1 MIDTTA
7 LTALITAFRAEVTQN
22 SISPEKVGSILQQI
36 ADLLATAAPDS
47 DISEFTVLRQRLM
60 GVSTM
65 FTSLAQGTSDRNH
78 IYLTSNTYNVAT
90 GTKHTNT
97 DAIRIQQATT
107 ERAGAMRAQ
116 QVIDLNAAKKNITE
130 LQDEI
135 ANLGRVLDATGSH
148 FNILSEQL
156 YGIKNTDLVAL
167 SKNITDLQTEVA
179 NLGRVLDATGSR
191 FNILSEQI
199 YGIKN
204 TDLVTLSKNITDLQT
219 EVANLG
225 RVLEATGSRFNVL
238 SEQIDGIKNTDLVAL
253 SKNIA
258 DLHSLLETLDTEM
271 GEAEDDIIVLRN
283 DINDIQDIRI
293 ISVDVKDRFL
303 ILQGAAPLLERKL
316 IPYLF
321 RLTKKAN
328 RKRYK
333 NSAGVKIRKKNRPR
347 KGWHL
352 MGNRTTLNVDA
363 TTFEVSIN
371 TTVHGNDKREAS
383 YSYHPMDFIKLS
395 NDLNGHKQ
403 VAYGKRL
410 ISLWNEEKERERK
423 ISLKYGIAFGYK
435 ITGDGLPIDLLCT
448 NIAEFSVVYDPKSR
462 SWSFSK

>member
-36 ADLLATAAPDS
+36 ADLLATATPDS
-47 DISEFTVLRQRLM
+47 DMSEFTVLRQRLM

-90 GTKHTNT
+90 GTKHTDT

-116 QVIDLNAAKKNITE
+116 QVIDLNAAKKNIT
-130 LQDEI
+130 
-135 ANLGRVLDATGSH
+135 
-148 FNILSEQL
+148 
-156 YGIKNTDLVAL
+156 
-167 SKNITDLQTEVA
+167 DLQTE
-179 NLGRVLDATGSR
+179 
-191 FNILSEQI
+191 I
-199 YGIKN
+199 
-204 TDLVTLSKNITDLQT
+204 
-219 EVANLG
+219 ANLG

-258 DLHSLLETLDTEM
+258 DLRSLLETLDTEM
-271 GEAEDDIIVLRN
+271 VEAEDDIIILRN
-283 DINDIQDIRI
+283 DINDIQDIRT
-293 ISVDVKDRFL
+293 ISIDVKDRFL

-328 RKRYK
+328 RKRYT
-333 NSAGVKIRKKNRPR
+333 NSAGTRIRKKSKPR

-363 TTFEVSIN
+363 TTLEVSIN

-395 NDLNGHKQ
+395 NDIDGHKQ

-410 ISLWNEEKERERK
+410 ISLWNEETERERK

-435 ITGDGLPIDLLCT
+435 IKGDGLPIDLLCT

>member
-1 MIDTTA
+1 MIDTTS
-7 LTALITAFRAEVTQN
+7 LTALISAFRAEVTQN
-22 SISPEKVGSILQQI
+22 SISPEKIGGILQQI
-36 ADLLATAAPDS
+36 ADLLATATPDS
-47 DISEFTVLRQRLM
+47 DMSEFTVLRQRLM
-60 GVSTM
+60 SISTM

-90 GTKHTNT
+90 GTKHTDT
-97 DAIRIQQATT
+97 DSIRIQQATT

-116 QVIDLNAAKKNITE
+116 QVIDLNAAKKNISD
-130 LQDEI
+130 LQD
-135 ANLGRVLDATGSH
+135 
-148 FNILSEQL
+148 
-156 YGIKNTDLVAL
+156 
-167 SKNITDLQTEVA
+167 EVA
-179 NLGRVLDATGSR
+179 NLGRVLDAVGSR
-191 FNILSEQI
+191 FNI
-199 YGIKN
+199 
-204 TDLVTLSKNITDLQT
+204 
-219 EVANLG
+219 
-225 RVLEATGSRFNVL
+225 L

-253 SKNIA
+253 SENIA
-258 DLHSLLETLDTEM
+258 DLRSLLETLDTEM

-283 DINDIQDIRI
+283 DINDIQDIRT

-303 ILQGAAPLLERKL
+303 TLQGAAPLLEKKY

-423 ISLKYGIAFGYK
+423 VSLKYGIAFGYK

-448 NIAEFSVVYDPKSR
+448 NIAEFSIIYNPKDKT
-462 SWSFSK
+462 WSFGK

>member
-1 MIDTTA
+1 MIDTTS
-7 LTALITAFRAEVTQN
+7 LTALISAFRAEVTQN
-22 SISPEKVGSILQQI
+22 SISPEKVGGILQQI
-36 ADLLATAAPDS
+36 ADLLATATPDS
-47 DISEFTVLRQRLM
+47 DMSEFTVLRQRLM
-60 GVSTM
+60 SISTM

-90 GTKHTNT
+90 GTKYT
-97 DAIRIQQATT
+97 DTDSIRIQQATT

-130 LQDEI
+130 LQDE
-135 ANLGRVLDATGSH
+135 
-148 FNILSEQL
+148 
-156 YGIKNTDLVAL
+156 
-167 SKNITDLQTEVA
+167 VA

-199 YGIKN
+199 
-204 TDLVTLSKNITDLQT
+204 
-219 EVANLG
+219 
-225 RVLEATGSRFNVL
+225 
-238 SEQIDGIKNTDLVAL
+238 DGIKNTDLVAL
-253 SKNIA
+253 SENIA
-258 DLHSLLETLDTEM
+258 DLRSLLETLDTEM
-271 GEAEDDIIVLRN
+271 GEAEDEIIVLRN
-283 DINDIQDIRI
+283 DINDIQDIRT

-303 ILQGAAPLLERKL
+303 TLQGAAPLLERKL

-423 ISLKYGIAFGYK
+423 VSLKYGIAFGYK
-435 ITGDGLPIDLLCT
+435 IKGDGLPIDLLCT

>member
-47 DISEFTVLRQRLM
+47 DMSEFTVLRQRLM
-60 GVSTM
+60 VVSTM

-90 GTKHTNT
+90 GTKHTDT

-116 QVIDLNAAKKNITE
+116 QVIDLNAAKKNITD

-148 FNILSEQL
+148 
-156 YGIKNTDLVAL
+156 
-167 SKNITDLQTEVA
+167 
-179 NLGRVLDATGSR
+179 

-225 RVLEATGSRFNVL
+225 RVLEATGSRFNIL

-253 SKNIA
+253 SENIA
-258 DLHSLLETLDTEM
+258 DLRSLLETLDTEM

-293 ISVDVKDRFL
+293 ISVEVKDRFL
-303 ILQGAAPLLERKL
+303 TLQGAAPLLERKL

-423 ISLKYGIAFGYK
+423 VSLKYGIAFGYK

-448 NIAEFSVVYDPKSR
+448 NIAEFSVVYNPKDK

>member
-1 MIDTTA
+1 MPYQTAKDMIDTTA

-47 DISEFTVLRQRLM
+47 DMSEFTVLRQRLM

-116 QVIDLNAAKKNITE
+116 QVIDLNAAKKNITD
-130 LQDEI
+130 LQD
-135 ANLGRVLDATGSH
+135 
-148 FNILSEQL
+148 
-156 YGIKNTDLVAL
+156 
-167 SKNITDLQTEVA
+167 EVA
-179 NLGRVLDATGSR
+179 NLGRVLDGTGSR
-191 FNILSEQI
+191 FNTLSEQI
-199 YGIKN
+199 NG
-204 TDLVTLSKNITDLQT
+204 V
-219 EVANLG
+219 
-225 RVLEATGSRFNVL
+225 
-238 SEQIDGIKNTDLVAL
+238 KNTDLVAL
-253 SKNIA
+253 SNSITE
-258 DLHSLLETLDTEM
+258 LHTLLEEVDTQIIEI
-271 GEAEDDIIVLRN
+271 EDEIIIIRN
-283 DINDIQDIRI
+283 ELNDIQDLRT
-293 ISVDVKDRFL
+293 ISVEVKDRFL
-303 ILQGAAPLLERKL
+303 TLQGAAPLLEKKY

-423 ISLKYGIAFGYK
+423 VSLKYGIAFGYK

>member
-47 DISEFTVLRQRLM
+47 DMSEFTVLRQRLM

-116 QVIDLNAAKKNITE
+116 QVIDLNAAKKNITD

-135 ANLGRVLDATGSH
+135 
-148 FNILSEQL
+148 
-156 YGIKNTDLVAL
+156 
-167 SKNITDLQTEVA
+167 
-179 NLGRVLDATGSR
+179 
-191 FNILSEQI
+191 
-199 YGIKN
+199 
-204 TDLVTLSKNITDLQT
+204 
-219 EVANLG
+219 ANLG
-225 RVLEATGSRFNVL
+225 RVLEATGSRFNIL

-258 DLHSLLETLDTEM
+258 DLRSLLETLDTEM

-283 DINDIQDIRI
+283 DINDIQDIRT

-328 RKRYK
+328 RKRYT
-333 NSAGVKIRKKNRPR
+333 NSAGTRIRKKNKPR

-352 MGNRTTLNVDA
+352 MGDRTTLNVDA
-363 TTFEVSIN
+363 TTLEVSIN
-371 TTVHGNDKREAS
+371 TTVHGADREPS

-410 ISLWNEEKERERK
+410 ISLWNEEKEQERK
-423 ISLKYGIAFGYK
+423 VSLKYGIAFGYK
-435 ITGDGLPIDLLCT
+435 RTGDGLPIDLLCT
-448 NIAEFSVVYDPKSR
+448 NIAVFSVVYDPKSR
-462 SWSFSK
+462 RWSFSK

>member
-1 MIDTTA
+1 MPYQTAKDMIDTTA

-47 DISEFTVLRQRLM
+47 DMSEFTVLRQRLM

-116 QVIDLNAAKKNITE
+116 QVIDLNAAKKNITD

-167 SKNITDLQTEVA
+167 SKNI
-179 NLGRVLDATGSR
+179 
-191 FNILSEQI
+191 
-199 YGIKN
+199 
-204 TDLVTLSKNITDLQT
+204 
-219 EVANLG
+219 
-225 RVLEATGSRFNVL
+225 
-238 SEQIDGIKNTDLVAL
+238 
-253 SKNIA
+253 A

-271 GEAEDDIIVLRN
+271 GEAEDDIIALRN
-283 DINDIQDIRI
+283 DISDIQDTRT

-328 RKRYK
+328 RKRYT
-333 NSAGVKIRKKNRPR
+333 NSAGTRIRKKSKPR

-363 TTFEVSIN
+363 TTLEVSIN

-395 NDLNGHKQ
+395 NDIDGHKQ

-423 ISLKYGIAFGYK
+423 VSLKYGIAFGYK
-435 ITGDGLPIDLLCT
+435 IKGDGLPIDLLCT

>member
-47 DISEFTVLRQRLM
+47 DMSEFTVLRQRLM

-90 GTKHTNT
+90 GTKYT
-97 DAIRIQQATT
+97 DTDSIRIQQATT

-116 QVIDLNAAKKNITE
+116 QVIDLNAAKKNITD
-130 LQDEI
+130 LQD
-135 ANLGRVLDATGSH
+135 
-148 FNILSEQL
+148 
-156 YGIKNTDLVAL
+156 
-167 SKNITDLQTEVA
+167 EVA
-179 NLGRVLDATGSR
+179 NLGRVLDAVGSR
-191 FNILSEQI
+191 FNI
-199 YGIKN
+199 
-204 TDLVTLSKNITDLQT
+204 
-219 EVANLG
+219 
-225 RVLEATGSRFNVL
+225 L
-238 SEQIDGIKNTDLVAL
+238 SEQIDGIKNTDFVAL

-258 DLHSLLETLDTEM
+258 DLRSLLETLDTEM

-283 DINDIQDIRI
+283 DINDIQDIRT

-303 ILQGAAPLLERKL
+303 TLQGAAPLLEKKY

-371 TTVHGNDKREAS
+371 TTVHGNDKREVS
-383 YSYHPMDFIKLS
+383 YSYHPMEFIKVS

-423 ISLKYGIAFGYK
+423 VSLKYGIAFGYK

>member
-1 MIDTTA
+1 MIDTTS
-7 LTALITAFRAEVTQN
+7 LTALISAFRAEVTQN
-22 SISPEKVGSILQQI
+22 SISPEKVGGILQSI
-36 ADLLATAAPDS
+36 VNVLSTSVAEN
-47 DISEFTVLRQRLM
+47 DIKD
-60 GVSTM
+60 
-65 FTSLAQGTSDRNH
+65 FTSIREALKKATTMYLSLTQGTSDRNH
-78 IYLTSNTYNVAT
+78 VYLTPTLLNAT
-90 GTKHTNT
+90 TGEKYTNA
-97 DAIRIQQATT
+97 DSIRIQQATT

-116 QVIDLNAAKKNITE
+116 QVIDLNTAK
-130 LQDEI
+130 
-135 ANLGRVLDATGSH
+135 
-148 FNILSEQL
+148 
-156 YGIKNTDLVAL
+156 
-167 SKNITDLQTEVA
+167 KNITDLQDEVA
-179 NLGRVLDATGSR
+179 NLGRVLDAVGSR
-191 FNILSEQI
+191 FNI
-199 YGIKN
+199 
-204 TDLVTLSKNITDLQT
+204 
-219 EVANLG
+219 
-225 RVLEATGSRFNVL
+225 L

-253 SKNIA
+253 SENIA
-258 DLHSLLETLDTEM
+258 DLRSLLETLDTEM

-283 DINDIQDIRI
+283 DINDIQDIRT

-333 NSAGVKIRKKNRPR
+333 NSAGVRIRKKNRPR

-423 ISLKYGIAFGYK
+423 VSLKYGIAFGYK
-435 ITGDGLPIDLLCT
+435 ITGDGLPTNLLCT

>member
-22 SISPEKVGSILQQI
+22 SISPEKVGGILQQI
-36 ADLLATAAPDS
+36 ADLLATATPDS
-47 DISEFTVLRQRLM
+47 DMSEFTVLRQRLM
-60 GVSTM
+60 SISTM

-90 GTKHTNT
+90 GTKYT
-97 DAIRIQQATT
+97 DTDSIRIQQATT

-116 QVIDLNAAKKNITE
+116 QVIDLNTAKKNISD
-130 LQDEI
+130 LQDEV
-135 ANLGRVLDATGSH
+135 ATLGRVLDA
-148 FNILSEQL
+148 
-156 YGIKNTDLVAL
+156 V
-167 SKNITDLQTEVA
+167 
-179 NLGRVLDATGSR
+179 GSR

-199 YGIKN
+199 DGVKN
-204 TDLVTLSKNITDLQT
+204 TDI
-219 EVANLG
+219 
-225 RVLEATGSRFNVL
+225 
-238 SEQIDGIKNTDLVAL
+238 VAL
-253 SKNIA
+253 SKSIA
-258 DLHSLLETLDTEM
+258 DLQALLGTLETVI
-271 GEAEDDIIVLRN
+271 GEAEDDIIILRN
-283 DINDIQDIRI
+283 ELTDIQDIRT
-293 ISVDVKDRFL
+293 ISVEVKDRFL
-303 ILQGAAPLLERKL
+303 TLQGAAPLLERKL

-333 NSAGVKIRKKNRPR
+333 NSAGVRIRKKNRPR

-352 MGNRTTLNVDA
+352 MGDRTTLNVDA
-363 TTFEVSIN
+363 NTLEVSIK

-423 ISLKYGIAFGYK
+423 VSLKYGIAFGYK
-435 ITGDGLPIDLLCT
+435 ITGDGLPTNLLCT
-448 NIAEFSVVYDPKSR
+448 NIAEFSVVYNPKDK

>member
-47 DISEFTVLRQRLM
+47 DMSEFTVLRQRLM

-90 GTKHTNT
+90 GTKHTDT

-116 QVIDLNAAKKNITE
+116 QVIDLNTAKKNITD

-135 ANLGRVLDATGSH
+135 ANLGRVLDATGS
-148 FNILSEQL
+148 
-156 YGIKNTDLVAL
+156 
-167 SKNITDLQTEVA
+167 
-179 NLGRVLDATGSR
+179 R
-191 FNILSEQI
+191 FN
-199 YGIKN
+199 
-204 TDLVTLSKNITDLQT
+204 T
-219 EVANLG
+219 
-225 RVLEATGSRFNVL
+225 L

-253 SKNIA
+253 SENIA
-258 DLHSLLETLDTEM
+258 DLRSILETLDTEM

-283 DINDIQDIRI
+283 DINDIQDIRT

-328 RKRYK
+328 RKRYT
-333 NSAGVKIRKKNRPR
+333 NSAGTRIRKKSKPR

-363 TTFEVSIN
+363 TTLEVSIN

-395 NDLNGHKQ
+395 NDIDGHKQ

-423 ISLKYGIAFGYK
+423 VSLKYGIAFGYK
-435 ITGDGLPIDLLCT
+435 IKGDGLPIDLLCT

>member
-1 MIDTTA
+1 MIDTTS
-7 LTALITAFRAEVTQN
+7 LTALISAFRAEVTQN
-22 SISPEKVGSILQQI
+22 SISPEKVGGILQQI
-36 ADLLATAAPDS
+36 ADLLATAMPDS
-47 DISEFTVLRQRLM
+47 DMSEFTVLRQRLM
-60 GVSTM
+60 SISTM

-90 GTKHTNT
+90 GTKHTDT
-97 DAIRIQQATT
+97 DSIRIQQATT

-116 QVIDLNAAKKNITE
+116 QVIDLNTAKKNITD
-130 LQDEI
+130 LQDEV
-135 ANLGRVLDATGSH
+135 ATLGRVLDA
-148 FNILSEQL
+148 
-156 YGIKNTDLVAL
+156 V
-167 SKNITDLQTEVA
+167 
-179 NLGRVLDATGSR
+179 GSR

-199 YGIKN
+199 DGVKN
-204 TDLVTLSKNITDLQT
+204 TDI
-219 EVANLG
+219 
-225 RVLEATGSRFNVL
+225 
-238 SEQIDGIKNTDLVAL
+238 VAL
-253 SKNIA
+253 SKSIA
-258 DLHSLLETLDTEM
+258 DLQALLETLDTEM
-271 GEAEDDIIVLRN
+271 GEAEDDIIILRN
-283 DINDIQDIRI
+283 ELTDIQDIRTI
-293 ISVDVKDRFL
+293 CVEVKDRFL
-303 ILQGAAPLLERKL
+303 TLQGAAPLLERKL

-395 NDLNGHKQ
+395 NDIDGHKQ

-410 ISLWNEEKERERK
+410 ISLWNEEEERERK
-423 ISLKYGIAFGYK
+423 VSLKYGIAFGYK
-435 ITGDGLPIDLLCT
+435 IKGDGLPIDLLCT

>member
-47 DISEFTVLRQRLM
+47 DMSEFTVLRQRLM

-90 GTKHTNT
+90 GTTHTNT

-116 QVIDLNAAKKNITE
+116 QVIDLNTAKKNITE

-156 YGIKNTDLVAL
+156 YGIKNTDLV
-167 SKNITDLQTEVA
+167 
-179 NLGRVLDATGSR
+179 
-191 FNILSEQI
+191 
-199 YGIKN
+199 
-204 TDLVTLSKNITDLQT
+204 TLSKNITDLQT

-225 RVLEATGSRFNVL
+225 RVLEATGSRFNIL

-258 DLHSLLETLDTEM
+258 DLRSLLETLDTEM
-271 GEAEDDIIVLRN
+271 GEAEDDIIALRN
-283 DINDIQDIRI
+283 DISDIQDTRT

-328 RKRYK
+328 RKRYT
-333 NSAGVKIRKKNRPR
+333 NSAGTRIRKKSKPR

-363 TTFEVSIN
+363 TTLEVSIN
-371 TTVHGNDKREAS
+371 TTVHGADREPS

-395 NDLNGHKQ
+395 TDKHGHKQ

-410 ISLWNEEKERERK
+410 ISLWNGENNSERK
-423 ISLKYGIAFGYK
+423 VELKYGIAFGFRNR
-435 ITGDGLPIDLLCT
+435 IGGMPIEMLYT
-448 NIAEFSVVYDPKSR
+448 NIAEFSIIYDPKSC

>member
-1 MIDTTA
+1 MPYQTAKDMIDTTA

-90 GTKHTNT
+90 GTKHTDT

-116 QVIDLNAAKKNITE
+116 QVIDLNAAKKNITD

-135 ANLGRVLDATGSH
+135 ANLGRVLDATGS
-148 FNILSEQL
+148 
-156 YGIKNTDLVAL
+156 
-167 SKNITDLQTEVA
+167 
-179 NLGRVLDATGSR
+179 R
-191 FNILSEQI
+191 FN
-199 YGIKN
+199 
-204 TDLVTLSKNITDLQT
+204 T
-219 EVANLG
+219 
-225 RVLEATGSRFNVL
+225 L
-238 SEQIDGIKNTDLVAL
+238 SEQIDWIKNTDLVAL

-258 DLHSLLETLDTEM
+258 DLRSLLETLDTEM
-271 GEAEDDIIVLRN
+271 GEAEDDIIALRN
-283 DINDIQDIRI
+283 DISDIQDIRT

-321 RLTKKAN
+321 RLTKKTN
-328 RKRYK
+328 RKRYT
-333 NSAGVKIRKKNRPR
+333 NSAGTRIRKKSKPR

-363 TTFEVSIN
+363 TTLEVSIN

-395 NDLNGHKQ
+395 NDIDGHKQ

-423 ISLKYGIAFGYK
+423 VSLKYGIAFGYK
-435 ITGDGLPIDLLCT
+435 IKGDGLPIDLLCT

>member
-36 ADLLATAAPDS
+36 ADLLATATPDS
-47 DISEFTVLRQRLM
+47 DMSEFTVLRQRLM

-116 QVIDLNAAKKNITE
+116 QVIDLNAAKKNITD

-199 YGIKN
+199 
-204 TDLVTLSKNITDLQT
+204 
-219 EVANLG
+219 
-225 RVLEATGSRFNVL
+225 
-238 SEQIDGIKNTDLVAL
+238 DGIKNTDLVAL

-283 DINDIQDIRI
+283 DINDIQDIRT

-316 IPYLF
+316 VPYLF

-363 TTFEVSIN
+363 TTLEVSIN
-371 TTVHGNDKREAS
+371 TTVHGADREPS

-395 NDLNGHKQ
+395 NDIDGHKQ

-423 ISLKYGIAFGYK
+423 VSLKYGIAFGYK
-435 ITGDGLPIDLLCT
+435 IKGDGLPIDLLCT

>member
-90 GTKHTNT
+90 GTKHTDT

-116 QVIDLNAAKKNITE
+116 QVIDLNAAK
-130 LQDEI
+130 
-135 ANLGRVLDATGSH
+135 
-148 FNILSEQL
+148 
-156 YGIKNTDLVAL
+156 
-167 SKNITDLQTEVA
+167 
-179 NLGRVLDATGSR
+179 
-191 FNILSEQI
+191 
-199 YGIKN
+199 
-204 TDLVTLSKNITDLQT
+204 KNITDLQT

-258 DLHSLLETLDTEM
+258 DLRSLLETLDTEM
-271 GEAEDDIIVLRN
+271 VEAEDDIIILRN
-283 DINDIQDIRI
+283 DINDIQDIRT
-293 ISVDVKDRFL
+293 ISIDVKDRFL

-328 RKRYK
+328 RKRYT
-333 NSAGVKIRKKNRPR
+333 NSAGTRIRKKSKPR

-363 TTFEVSIN
+363 TTLEVSIN
-371 TTVHGNDKREAS
+371 TTVHGADREPS

-395 NDLNGHKQ
+395 NDIDGHKQ

-410 ISLWNEEKERERK
+410 ISLWNEETERERK

-435 ITGDGLPIDLLCT
+435 IKGDGLPIDLLCT

>member
-1 MIDTTA
+1 MPYQTAKDMIDTTA

-90 GTKHTNT
+90 GTKHTDT

-116 QVIDLNAAKKNITE
+116 QVIDLNAAKKNIT
-130 LQDEI
+130 
-135 ANLGRVLDATGSH
+135 
-148 FNILSEQL
+148 
-156 YGIKNTDLVAL
+156 
-167 SKNITDLQTEVA
+167 DLQTE
-179 NLGRVLDATGSR
+179 
-191 FNILSEQI
+191 I
-199 YGIKN
+199 
-204 TDLVTLSKNITDLQT
+204 
-219 EVANLG
+219 ANLG
-225 RVLEATGSRFNVL
+225 RVLEATGSRFNTL
-238 SEQIDGIKNTDLVAL
+238 SEQIDWIKNTDLVAL

-258 DLHSLLETLDTEM
+258 DLRSLLETLDTEM
-271 GEAEDDIIVLRN
+271 VEAEDDIIILRN
-283 DINDIQDIRI
+283 DINDIQDIRT
-293 ISVDVKDRFL
+293 ISIDVKDRFL

-328 RKRYK
+328 RKRYT
-333 NSAGVKIRKKNRPR
+333 NSAGTRIRKKNKPR

-363 TTFEVSIN
+363 TTLEVSIN

-423 ISLKYGIAFGYK
+423 VSLKYGIAFGYK
-435 ITGDGLPIDLLCT
+435 IIGDGLPIDLLCT
-448 NIAEFSVVYDPKSR
+448 NIAEFSIIYDPKSC

>member
-1 MIDTTA
+1 MIDTTS
-7 LTALITAFRAEVTQN
+7 LTALISAFRAEVTQN

-36 ADLLATAAPDS
+36 ADLLATATPDS

-90 GTKHTNT
+90 GTKYT
-97 DAIRIQQATT
+97 DTDSIRIQQATT

-116 QVIDLNAAKKNITE
+116 QVIDLNTAKKNITE
-130 LQDEI
+130 LQDE
-135 ANLGRVLDATGSH
+135 
-148 FNILSEQL
+148 
-156 YGIKNTDLVAL
+156 
-167 SKNITDLQTEVA
+167 VA
-179 NLGRVLDATGSR
+179 NLGRVLDAVGSR
-191 FNILSEQI
+191 FNI
-199 YGIKN
+199 
-204 TDLVTLSKNITDLQT
+204 
-219 EVANLG
+219 
-225 RVLEATGSRFNVL
+225 L
-238 SEQIDGIKNTDLVAL
+238 SEQIDGIKNTDFVAL

-258 DLHSLLETLDTEM
+258 DLRSLLETLDTEM

-283 DINDIQDIRI
+283 DINDIQDIRT
-293 ISVDVKDRFL
+293 ISVEVKDRFL
-303 ILQGAAPLLERKL
+303 TLQGAAPLLERKL

-363 TTFEVSIN
+363 TTLEVSIN

-395 NDLNGHKQ
+395 NDVDGHKQ

-423 ISLKYGIAFGYK
+423 VSLKYGIAFGYK
-435 ITGDGLPIDLLCT
+435 IKGDGLPIDLLCT

>member
-47 DISEFTVLRQRLM
+47 DMSEFTVLRQRLM

-116 QVIDLNAAKKNITE
+116 QVIDLNAAKKNIT
-130 LQDEI
+130 
-135 ANLGRVLDATGSH
+135 
-148 FNILSEQL
+148 
-156 YGIKNTDLVAL
+156 
-167 SKNITDLQTEVA
+167 DLQTEVA
-179 NLGRVLDATGSR
+179 DLGRVLDATGSR
-191 FNILSEQI
+191 FNI
-199 YGIKN
+199 
-204 TDLVTLSKNITDLQT
+204 
-219 EVANLG
+219 
-225 RVLEATGSRFNVL
+225 L

-258 DLHSLLETLDTEM
+258 DLRSLLETLDTEM
-271 GEAEDDIIVLRN
+271 GEAEDDIIILRN
-283 DINDIQDIRI
+283 DINDIQDIRT

-316 IPYLF
+316 VPYLF

-363 TTFEVSIN
+363 TTLEVSIN

-423 ISLKYGIAFGYK
+423 VSLKYGIAFGYK

>member
-1 MIDTTA
+1 MIDTTS
-7 LTALITAFRAEVTQN
+7 LTALISAFRAEVTQN
-22 SISPEKVGSILQQI
+22 SISPEKVGGILQQI
-36 ADLLATAAPDS
+36 ADLLATATPDS
-47 DISEFTVLRQRLM
+47 DMSEFTVLRQRLM
-60 GVSTM
+60 SISTM

-90 GTKHTNT
+90 GTKYT
-97 DAIRIQQATT
+97 DTDSIRIQQATT

-116 QVIDLNAAKKNITE
+116 QVIDLNTAK
-130 LQDEI
+130 
-135 ANLGRVLDATGSH
+135 
-148 FNILSEQL
+148 
-156 YGIKNTDLVAL
+156 
-167 SKNITDLQTEVA
+167 KNITDLQTEIA

-199 YGIKN
+199 
-204 TDLVTLSKNITDLQT
+204 
-219 EVANLG
+219 
-225 RVLEATGSRFNVL
+225 
-238 SEQIDGIKNTDLVAL
+238 DGIKNTDIVAL

-258 DLHSLLETLDTEM
+258 DLRSLLETLDTEM

-283 DINDIQDIRI
+283 DINDIQDIRT

-363 TTFEVSIN
+363 TTLEVSIN

-395 NDLNGHKQ
+395 NDIDGHKQ

-423 ISLKYGIAFGYK
+423 VSLKYGIAFGYK
-435 ITGDGLPIDLLCT
+435 ITGDGLPIELLCT

>member
-1 MIDTTA
+1 MIDTTS
-7 LTALITAFRAEVTQN
+7 LTALISAFRAEVTQN
-22 SISPEKVGSILQQI
+22 SISPEKVGGILQQI
-36 ADLLATAAPDS
+36 ADLLATATPDS
-47 DISEFTVLRQRLM
+47 DMSEFTVLRQRLM
-60 GVSTM
+60 SISTM

-90 GTKHTNT
+90 GTKYT
-97 DAIRIQQATT
+97 DTDSIRIQQATT

-116 QVIDLNAAKKNITE
+116 QVIDLNTAKKNITE
-130 LQDEI
+130 LQTEI
-135 ANLGRVLDATGSH
+135 ANLGRVLDA
-148 FNILSEQL
+148 
-156 YGIKNTDLVAL
+156 V
-167 SKNITDLQTEVA
+167 
-179 NLGRVLDATGSR
+179 GSR

-199 YGIKN
+199 DGVKN
-204 TDLVTLSKNITDLQT
+204 
-219 EVANLG
+219 A
-225 RVLEATGSRFNVL
+225 
-238 SEQIDGIKNTDLVAL
+238 DLVAL
-253 SKNIA
+253 SENIA
-258 DLHSLLETLDTEM
+258 DLRSLLETLDTEM

-283 DINDIQDIRI
+283 DINDIQDIRT
-293 ISVDVKDRFL
+293 ISVEVKDRFL
-303 ILQGAAPLLERKL
+303 TLQGAAPLLERKL

-363 TTFEVSIN
+363 TTFEVSIK

-395 NDLNGHKQ
+395 NDIDGHKQ

-423 ISLKYGIAFGYK
+423 VSLKYGIAFGYK
-435 ITGDGLPIDLLCT
+435 MTGDGVPIESLCT
-448 NIAEFSVVYDPKSR
+448 NIAEFSVVYNPKDK

>member
-1 MIDTTA
+1 MIDTTS
-7 LTALITAFRAEVTQN
+7 LTALISAFRAEVTQN
-22 SISPEKVGSILQQI
+22 SISPEKVGGILQQI
-36 ADLLATAAPDS
+36 ADLLATATPDS
-47 DISEFTVLRQRLM
+47 DMSEFTVLRQRLM
-60 GVSTM
+60 SISTM

-90 GTKHTNT
+90 GTKHTDT
-97 DAIRIQQATT
+97 DSIRIQQATT

-116 QVIDLNAAKKNITE
+116 QVIDLNAAKKNITD

-135 ANLGRVLDATGSH
+135 
-148 FNILSEQL
+148 
-156 YGIKNTDLVAL
+156 
-167 SKNITDLQTEVA
+167 A

-199 YGIKN
+199 
-204 TDLVTLSKNITDLQT
+204 
-219 EVANLG
+219 
-225 RVLEATGSRFNVL
+225 
-238 SEQIDGIKNTDLVAL
+238 DGIKNTDLVAL
-253 SKNIA
+253 SENIA
-258 DLHSLLETLDTEM
+258 DLRSLLETLDTEM

-283 DINDIQDIRI
+283 DINDIQDIRT

-303 ILQGAAPLLERKL
+303 TLQGAAPLLEKKY

-423 ISLKYGIAFGYK
+423 VSLKYGIAFGYK

-448 NIAEFSVVYDPKSR
+448 NIAEFSIIYNPKDKT
-462 SWSFSK
+462 WSFGK

>member
-135 ANLGRVLDATGSH
+135 ANLGRVLDATGS
-148 FNILSEQL
+148 
-156 YGIKNTDLVAL
+156 
-167 SKNITDLQTEVA
+167 
-179 NLGRVLDATGSR
+179 R
-191 FNILSEQI
+191 FNMLSEQI
-199 YGIKN
+199 Y
-204 TDLVTLSKNITDLQT
+204 
-219 EVANLG
+219 
-225 RVLEATGSRFNVL
+225 
-238 SEQIDGIKNTDLVAL
+238 GIKNTDLVAL

-258 DLHSLLETLDTEM
+258 DLRSLLETLDTEM
-271 GEAEDDIIVLRN
+271 GEAKDDIIILRN
-283 DINDIQDIRI
+283 DINDIQDIRT

-316 IPYLF
+316 VPYLF

-333 NSAGVKIRKKNRPR
+333 NSAGTRIRKKNKPR

-352 MGNRTTLNVDA
+352 MGDRTTLNVDA

-371 TTVHGNDKREAS
+371 TTVHGADREPS

-423 ISLKYGIAFGYK
+423 VSLKYGIAFGYK
-435 ITGDGLPIDLLCT
+435 IKGDGLPIDLLCT

>member
-156 YGIKNTDLVAL
+156 YGIKNTDLV
-167 SKNITDLQTEVA
+167 D
-179 NLGRVLDATGSR
+179 
-191 FNILSEQI
+191 
-199 YGIKN
+199 
-204 TDLVTLSKNITDLQT
+204 LSKNITDLQT

-225 RVLEATGSRFNVL
+225 RVLEATGSRFNIL

-395 NDLNGHKQ
+395 NDIDGHKQ

-423 ISLKYGIAFGYK
+423 VSLKYGIAFGYK
-435 ITGDGLPIDLLCT
+435 IKGDGLPIDLLCT

>member
-1 MIDTTA
+1 MPYQTAKDMIDTTA

-47 DISEFTVLRQRLM
+47 DMSEFTVLRQRLM
-60 GVSTM
+60 SVSTM

-116 QVIDLNAAKKNITE
+116 QVIDLNAAKKNITD
-130 LQDEI
+130 LQD
-135 ANLGRVLDATGSH
+135 
-148 FNILSEQL
+148 
-156 YGIKNTDLVAL
+156 
-167 SKNITDLQTEVA
+167 EVA
-179 NLGRVLDATGSR
+179 NLGRVLDAVGSR
-191 FNILSEQI
+191 FNI
-199 YGIKN
+199 
-204 TDLVTLSKNITDLQT
+204 
-219 EVANLG
+219 
-225 RVLEATGSRFNVL
+225 L
-238 SEQIDGIKNTDLVAL
+238 SEQIDGIKNTDFVAL

-258 DLHSLLETLDTEM
+258 DLRSLLETLDTEM

-283 DINDIQDIRI
+283 DINDIQDIRT

-303 ILQGAAPLLERKL
+303 TLQGAAPLLEKKY

-423 ISLKYGIAFGYK
+423 VSLKYGIAFGYK

>member
-1 MIDTTA
+1 MPYQTAKDMIDTTA

-47 DISEFTVLRQRLM
+47 DMSEFTVLRQRLM

-116 QVIDLNAAKKNITE
+116 QVIDLNAAKKNITD

-148 FNILSEQL
+148 FNILSEQI

-191 FNILSEQI
+191 FNI
-199 YGIKN
+199 
-204 TDLVTLSKNITDLQT
+204 
-219 EVANLG
+219 
-225 RVLEATGSRFNVL
+225 L

-283 DINDIQDIRI
+283 DISDIQDTRT

-395 NDLNGHKQ
+395 NDIDGHKQ

-410 ISLWNEEKERERK
+410 ISLWNEDKERERK

>member
-47 DISEFTVLRQRLM
+47 DMSEFTVLRQRLM

-116 QVIDLNAAKKNITE
+116 QVIDLNAAKKNIT
-130 LQDEI
+130 
-135 ANLGRVLDATGSH
+135 
-148 FNILSEQL
+148 
-156 YGIKNTDLVAL
+156 
-167 SKNITDLQTEVA
+167 
-179 NLGRVLDATGSR
+179 
-191 FNILSEQI
+191 
-199 YGIKN
+199 
-204 TDLVTLSKNITDLQT
+204 DLQT

-253 SKNIA
+253 SKNITDLQTEIANLGRVLDATGSHFNILSEQIYGIKNTDLVALSKNIA
-258 DLHSLLETLDTEM
+258 DLRSLLETLDTEM
-271 GEAEDDIIVLRN
+271 GEAEDDIIILRN
-283 DINDIQDIRI
+283 DINDIQDIRT

-316 IPYLF
+316 VPYLF

-371 TTVHGNDKREAS
+371 TTVHGADREPS

-423 ISLKYGIAFGYK
+423 VSLKYGIAFGYK
-435 ITGDGLPIDLLCT
+435 IKGDGLPIDLLCT

>member
-1 MIDTTA
+1 MIDTTS

-22 SISPEKVGSILQQI
+22 SISPEKVGGILQQI

-47 DISEFTVLRQRLM
+47 DMSEFTVLRQRLM

-116 QVIDLNAAKKNITE
+116 QVIDLNAAKKNIT
-130 LQDEI
+130 DI
-135 ANLGRVLDATGSH
+135 
-148 FNILSEQL
+148 
-156 YGIKNTDLVAL
+156 
-167 SKNITDLQTEVA
+167 
-179 NLGRVLDATGSR
+179 
-191 FNILSEQI
+191 
-199 YGIKN
+199 
-204 TDLVTLSKNITDLQT
+204 QT

-225 RVLEATGSRFNVL
+225 RVLEATGSRFNTL
-238 SEQIDGIKNTDLVAL
+238 SEQIDGIKNTDIVAL

-258 DLHSLLETLDTEM
+258 DLRSLLETLDTEM
-271 GEAEDDIIVLRN
+271 GEAEDDIIILRN
-283 DINDIQDIRI
+283 DINDIQDIRT

-303 ILQGAAPLLERKL
+303 TVQGAAPLLERKL

-328 RKRYK
+328 RKRYT
-333 NSAGVKIRKKNRPR
+333 NSAGTRIRKKSKPR

-363 TTFEVSIN
+363 TTLEVSIN
-371 TTVHGNDKREAS
+371 TTVHGADREPS

-423 ISLKYGIAFGYK
+423 VSLKYGIAFGYK
-435 ITGDGLPIDLLCT
+435 IKGDGLPIDLLCT